1 MTNHTFVLKDE
12 KAFASGAFENTAYA
26 DGALRLEQ
34 YAGRYVQAGCYTTP
48 EISAPAFN
56 ALVASW
62 NAATPAGTAV
72 ELAVRVFAA
81 GAWTPW
87 MPYGKWSPFLRRAS
101 LPVQHPE
108 DAAAYLDTD
117 MVNVRAPGGA
127 SLFQLRASLYTD
139 DVRRSPSVYLLAA
152 SVRPT
157 GWQRE
162 TGEALQHRCVP
173 VPAYSQLIRD
183 PRIGSVICSP
193 TTVTMLMNRWGEDL
207 LPEEVAHA
215 NYDYTYAGNGN
226 WSFTTAI
233 AGCYGYECYVAFADI
248 AGLKKEIKNGFAC
261 GVSVHYA
268 DTPEHAEERGLP
280 LLEGTTGCTDGHL
293 MVVRGFETGE
303 DGTEYVL
310 VNDPYA
316 PGDAAA
322 QRRYRLDQ
330 FAHAWGGVAYFIHG
344 KDGAR
349 RRPARACDRRTAPH
363 RDRRGIRAVPPRR
376 TQKPCHGFLRKGR
389 PVHGHG
395 MLHRTGR
402 PCLCHHG
409 AQTLLLHQRVPG
421 RQRPAG
427 HRRYARR
434 HAHYSVYHRRAG
446 LYDRGRVDTV
456 RPSFSCTLRAR
467 LFCRARFVF
476 RFPSTVRQ
484 ENSASTHKTA
494 RKRLSF
500 PHAALQGGG
509 PPRKRSPASVPCR
522 APFMNY
528 QKEEA
533 L

>member
-322 QRRYRLDQ
+322 PRRYRLDQ

-344 KDGAR
+344 KDGSRAVAPPERVTGELRRTEIAGEYALFRLERSRTAR
-349 RRPARACDRRTAPH
+349 RAGAGKRAPVCCRSRRKSRRACGVPARV
-363 RDRRGIRAVPPRR
+363 RRGKPLRRKHCARLSPPGRGTGIAVLGVRGAVPA
-376 TQKPCHGFLRKGR
+376 GR
-389 PVHGHG
+389 AG
-395 MLHRTGR
+395 
-402 PCLCHHG
+402 
-409 AQTLLLHQRVPG
+409 RVPG
-421 RQRPAG
+421 SARPEQ
-427 HRRYARR
+427 
-434 HAHYSVYHRRAG
+434 RRAG
-446 LYDRGRVDTV
+446 AVPL
-456 RPSFSCTLRAR
+456 AR
-467 LFCRARFVF
+467 LCADGPAPELLCNAR
-476 RFPSTVRQ
+476 
-484 ENSASTHKTA
+484 
-494 RKRLSF
+494 
-500 PHAALQGGG
+500 G
-509 PPRKRSPASVPCR
+509 
-522 APFMNY
+522 
-528 QKEEA
+528 
-533 L
+533 

>member
-349 RRPARACDRRTAPH
+349 ALAPPERVTGELRRTEIA
-363 RDRRGIRAVPPRR
+363 GEYAL
-376 TQKPCHGFLRKGR
+376 FLRGERKSLATDFCEKDGLCTGT
-389 PVHGHG
+389 VCYTVQDGHAYATTAHKRFYYTNVSQAG
-395 MLHRTGR
+395 NV
-402 PCLCHHG
+402 
-409 AQTLLLHQRVPG
+409 LLDTAAM
-421 RQRPAG
+421 PAG
-427 HRRYARR
+427 TRITAYIIGELGCMT
-434 HAHYSVYHRRAG
+434 VAG
-446 LYDRGRVDTV
+446 L
-456 RPSFSCTLRAR
+456 TL
-467 LFCRARFVF
+467 
-476 RFPSTVRQ
+476 
-484 ENSASTHKTA
+484 
-494 RKRLSF
+494 
-500 PHAALQGGG
+500 
-509 PPRKRSPASVPCR
+509 
-522 APFMNY
+522 
-528 QKEEA
+528 
-533 L
+533 

>member
-1 MTNHTFVLKDE
+1 M
-12 KAFASGAFENTAYA
+12 
-26 DGALRLEQ
+26 
-34 YAGRYVQAGCYTTP
+34 
-48 EISAPAFN
+48 
-56 ALVASW
+56 
-62 NAATPAGTAV
+62 
-72 ELAVRVFAA
+72 
-81 GAWTPW
+81 
-87 MPYGKWSPFLRRAS
+87 
-101 LPVQHPE
+101 
-108 DAAAYLDTD
+108 
-117 MVNVRAPGGA
+117 
-127 SLFQLRASLYTD
+127 
-139 DVRRSPSVYLLAA
+139 RRSPSVYLLAA

-157 GWQRE
+157 SWQRE

-349 RRPARACDRRTAPH
+349 AVAPPERVTGELRRTEIA
-363 RDRRGIRAVPPRR
+363 GEYAL
-376 TQKPCHGFLRKGR
+376 FLRGERKSLATDFCEKDGLCTGT
-389 PVHGHG
+389 VCYTVQDGHAYATTAHKRFYYTNVSQAG
-395 MLHRTGR
+395 NV
-402 PCLCHHG
+402 
-409 AQTLLLHQRVPG
+409 LLDTAAM
-421 RQRPAG
+421 PAG
-427 HRRYARR
+427 TRITAYIIGELGCMT
-434 HAHYSVYHRRAG
+434 VAG
-446 LYDRGRVDTV
+446 L
-456 RPSFSCTLRAR
+456 TL
-467 LFCRARFVF
+467 
-476 RFPSTVRQ
+476 
-484 ENSASTHKTA
+484 
-494 RKRLSF
+494 
-500 PHAALQGGG
+500 
-509 PPRKRSPASVPCR
+509 
-522 APFMNY
+522 
-528 QKEEA
+528 
-533 L
+533 